1 MSCTFVFMFFVFLY
15 SPQFPEPVGA
25 MTSLLDSTA
34 HFSDRC
40 GRLGLTPAFVNSLA
54 VAGVD
59 SLTKIAFVFGQPGQ
73 PILNQ
78 DVDDFLQR
86 ILGRAGTLAESSAVK
101 RLTFEA
107 HTYLVASLRQQVD
120 QSEDSQ
126 PR

>member
-1 MSCTFVFMFFVFLY
+1 MN
-15 SPQFPEPVGA
+15 A
-25 MTSLLDSTA
+25 
-34 HFSDRC
+34 
-40 GRLGLTPAFVNSLA
+40 LT
-54 VAGVD
+54 VAGID
-59 SLTKIAFVFGQPGQ
+59 SLTKIAFVLGQPGQ

-86 ILGRAGTLAESSAVK
+86 TLGRAGTLAESSAVK

-126 PR
+126 PRRVAFAERTQRMEALRLELRGIEISGELEPAHSLLDKTCKMFEDGAPP